1 MNALTPAFDTASSRS
16 SQGEAPDGFLRGE
29 RADVLYANGMNSL
42 AAHMMVSVVVVLMVS
57 APPGDRPL
65 LLWLMAM
72 LGVLALR
79 ALDVAV
85 LRPARP
91 GSGSV
96 ALFSAGALATAGLW
110 AVFPLLFFPMIGVP
124 ERLAAAVMMTVAAA
138 FGPAILAPSQR
149 LTAACCVA
157 QVVPPALMLL
167 IFGGRESMLLG
178 LLGLAGLPGVI
189 ASACRS
195 HRTLLPRGH
204 AGEAPI
210 GWARATTIRGRD
222 ARVMAR
228 LLADAQS
235 ALEQANALLETRSFE
250 RDAELARLA
259 GERERHAEA
268 LARLVSTD
276 PLTRLAN
283 RAAFVDQ
290 LADTLHT
297 AGERGEPV
305 ALLFIDLDKFKQVN
319 DVRGHIAGDHV
330 LRAAASLLSAHA
342 AETCQVAR
350 WGGDEFVIA
359 IAGAKAAEAAASLA
373 GKLRA
378 ALVAPIKAGQDLLR
392 IDATIG
398 IALFP
403 KDAATHDELI
413 RAADMAMYE
422 GKKEG
427 GGRVKL
433 FDAGLAHDLSER
445 HMLEQALRDAI
456 ENGDFSLAFQPIV
469 SAETA
474 KCEAFEAL
482 LRWHHPVRGAIS
494 PAVFIPV
501 AEQSGQIGAIGR
513 WVLQEACR
521 AAAAWPG
528 DAPPVTV
535 NVSVEQ
541 VQSGTLLADV
551 QDALGASRLPVH
563 RLQLEITESLFA
575 QDQSRVTAV
584 IDALRAMGVRI
595 LMDDFGAGYSSLAC
609 LSSLP
614 LDVIKIDKSFVHA
627 TGKDG
632 DAFIKAI
639 LLIARSLQLRVV
651 AEGIETQDQ
660 RDTMRSLGVEML
672 QGYWFARPM
681 RDDQVGV
688 WLEEHRGVLAVR

>member
-1 MNALTPAFDTASSRS
+1 M
-16 SQGEAPDGFLRGE
+16 
-29 RADVLYANGMNSL
+29 
-42 AAHMMVSVVVVLMVS
+42 
-57 APPGDRPL
+57 
-65 LLWLMAM
+65 
-72 LGVLALR
+72 
-79 ALDVAV
+79 
-85 LRPARP
+85 
-91 GSGSV
+91 
-96 ALFSAGALATAGLW
+96 
-110 AVFPLLFFPMIGVP
+110 LFFPVLGVP
-124 ERLAAAVMMTVAAA
+124 ERLAAAVMIAMAAA
-138 FGPAILAPSQR
+138 FGPAILAPSPV
-149 LTAACCVA
+149 LTAACCMA
-157 QVVPPALMLL
+157 QVLPAALMLL
-167 IFGGRESMLLG
+167 SFAGRESMVLG
-178 LLGLAGLPGVI
+178 LLGVVALPAVI
-189 ASACRS
+189 ASACRT
-195 HRTLLPRGH
+195 HRALMPVGAAAETGLGRRGAPTFRGLDRRDLVRELAEAQLALQEANTLL
-204 AGEAPI
+204 
-210 GWARATTIRGRD
+210 ARRVSERSAD
-222 ARVMAR
+222 LAR
-228 LLADAQS
+228 QS
-235 ALEQANALLETRSFE
+235 AEQA
-250 RDAELARLA
+250 
-259 GERERHAEA
+259 RHTEA
-268 LARLVSTD
+268 LVRLVTTD

-283 RAAFVDQ
+283 RAAFVEQ
-290 LADTLHT
+290 LEDMLHT
-297 AGERGEPV
+297 AGAEDEFV

-330 LRAAASLLSAHA
+330 LRAAAGLLSAYA
-342 AETCQVAR
+342 GERCQVAR

-359 IAGAKAAEAAASLA
+359 IAGPNASDAAFGLA
-373 GKLRA
+373 CTLRT
-378 ALVAPIKAGQDLLR
+378 ALIAPIRAGQELLR

-398 IALFP
+398 IAAFP
-403 KDAATHDELI
+403 KDAVTHDELI

-433 FDAGLAHDLSER
+433 FDPALAHDMSER

-456 ENGDFSLAFQPIV
+456 ENGDFSLVFQPIV
-469 SAETA
+469 SAETGR
-474 KCEAFEAL
+474 CEAFEAL
-482 LRWHHPVRGAIS
+482 LRWFHPVRGAIS
-494 PAVFIPV
+494 PAAFIPV

-551 QDALGASRLPVH
+551 HAALMASGLPVH

-584 IDALRAMGVRI
+584 IEALRAMGVRI

-627 TGKDG
+627 TGRDG

-651 AEGIETQDQ
+651 AEGIETQGQ

-681 RDDQVGV
+681 RNDQVGN
-688 WLEEHRGVLAVR
+688 WLQERRSAVPVAVEMAESAVSGLVT